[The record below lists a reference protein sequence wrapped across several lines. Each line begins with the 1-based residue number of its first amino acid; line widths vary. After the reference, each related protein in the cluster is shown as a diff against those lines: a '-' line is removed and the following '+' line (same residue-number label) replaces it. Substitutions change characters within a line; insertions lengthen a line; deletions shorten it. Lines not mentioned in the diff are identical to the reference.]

1 MLNFKGNSAIEG
13 EVRHAAPAAK
23 PFVDEEPVQALRRVG
38 FAASQCRILKIPLK
52 EITKSHLPC
61 LAMMTG
67 GRAVVLLALRP
78 DGLFDLQ
85 QENGVSAVSADQIAP
100 YFGGSIITQ
109 YADDA
114 SAEKSE
120 DRLHIDLLSIM
131 KATLKAPKLFEI
143 ILVAIMSNIFM
154 FALPMFSMAVYD
166 RIIPHKAYETLW
178 SLTIGIMLVFTLDF
192 VGRVLRN
199 GVQEQMAYRIGSQ
212 MQMRMFSRIL
222 STDME
227 HAPKSASGI
236 SSAMQAV
243 DGACHLMPPLLIGL
257 MVDLPFMLVLF
268 IYVGVTAHWVVLS
281 PLVSVL
287 ILLAAN
293 AYLHYSARKAH
304 EQSAKQAI
312 ARNTLIEESV
322 NAFGVTKVTASQGP
336 TLRALA
342 ELTAATHKS
351 SAAARSANSTAALV
365 SNTVIQLNTVL
376 VLVVG
381 IFIINSGGM
390 TVGTLVSAVMLS
402 ARGISPIIALVG
414 SVVRA
419 FSLAEP
425 LRIADK
431 MISLPAEEAGDAN
444 RTVANLK
451 GQVDLSGVTFRYAQS
466 VAPAL
471 KELNLSFKAG
481 ERVGII
487 GSIGSG
493 KSTLI
498 KLIPRLH
505 CPTAGGVLIDG
516 HDVRQYDPDFLRRQI
531 AYMPQDCDL
540 YDTTIRDNIIKGL
553 GVVDEAAFDE
563 AVRISGV
570 RDIVTRHPAGYDLQV
585 GKYGRRLSGGE
596 RQAVCLAR
604 ALTRNAPIL
613 IMDEPTSAMDSQM
626 EKAVIDRLSGALA
639 GKTLIVATHRA
650 PLLSLVE
657 RVIWL
662 DGGKVI
668 ADGPPAEVIARASK
682 AA

>member
-1 MLNFKGNSAIEG
+1 MLNFKANSALRG
-13 EVRHAAPAAK
+13 EIRETDQSAK

-38 FAASQCRILKIPLK
+38 FAASQCRILKIALK
-52 EITKSHLPC
+52 DITRAHLPC

-67 GRAVVLLALRP
+67 GRAVVVLGVDEQGQFEIQQDGGPVKRAAAGLAP
-78 DGLFDLQ
+78 F
-85 QENGVSAVSADQIAP
+85 
-100 YFGGSIITQ
+100 YGGSIITQ
-109 YADDA
+109 HVTEAA
-114 SAEKSE
+114 AAEDGE
-120 DRLHIDLLSIM
+120 RLRIDLFSIL
-131 KATLKAPKLFEI
+131 KATFRAPKLMEVV
-143 ILVAIMSNIFM
+143 LVAVLSNIFM

-178 SLTIGIMLVFTLDF
+178 ALTIGIMLVFVLDF
-192 VGRVLRN
+192 VGRILRN
-199 GVQEQMAYRIGSQ
+199 RVQEQMAYRIGAR
-212 MQMRMFSRIL
+212 MQMRMFSRIM

-227 HAPKSASGI
+227 NAPKSASGI
-236 SSAMQAV
+236 TSAMSAV
-243 DGACHLMPPLLIGL
+243 ESACHLMPSLLIGL
-257 MVDLPFMLVLF
+257 VVDLPFMLFLF
-268 IYVGVTAHWVVLS
+268 IYVGVAAHWVVLS
-281 PLVSVL
+281 PLLSIV

-293 AYLHYSARKAH
+293 AFLHYSARKAY
-304 EQSAKQAI
+304 EQSAKQSI
-312 ARNTLIEESV
+312 ARSALIEESV
-322 NAFGVTKVTASQGP
+322 NAFGVTKVAAAQMP

-351 SAAARSANSTAALV
+351 SASARAANSTAALV
-365 SNTVIQLNTVL
+365 SNTVIQLNTVF

-414 SVVRA
+414 SLMRA
-419 FSLAEP
+419 FALIEP

-431 MISLPAEEAGDAN
+431 MMTLPAEEQGDAS
-444 RTVANLK
+444 RTVESIK
-451 GQVDLSGVTFRYAQS
+451 GHVDISGVNFRYAQS

-471 KELNLSFKAG
+471 KDLNLSIQAG

-498 KLIPRLH
+498 KLLPRLH
-505 CPTAGGVLIDG
+505 CPTTGGVLIDG

-540 YDTTIRDNIIKGL
+540 FDASIRENIVKGL
-553 GVVDEAAFDE
+553 ELVDEEAFEE

-604 ALTRNAPIL
+604 ALARNAPVL
-613 IMDEPTSAMDSQM
+613 VMDEPTSAMDSQM
-626 EKAVIDRLSGALA
+626 ERAVIGRLAKAVA
-639 GKTLIVATHRA
+639 GRTLVVATHRT
-650 PLLSLVE
+650 PLLTLVD

-662 DGGKVI
+662 DNGKVI
-668 ADGPPAEVIARASK
+668 ADGPPADVIARASG